1 MDFVRVSPMSPPS
14 CRRILPLQS
23 LHRILMPQSLRRP
36 IGAAFGS
43 RISFALYFAVPF
55 SFFSSFHSGVRSSK
69 EYSRYRSSY
78 RNINYVRSK
87 QVNNLELVELV
98 YSVQSFRG
106 GAKHRVASERAAQR
120 SSRREQLGHT
130 TELGLQFPSTEFPN
144 IFIFTR
150 CKGLIIL

>member
-1 MDFVRVSPMSPPS
+1 MLIDDFGCLARG
-14 CRRILPLQS
+14 IDL
-23 LHRILMPQSLRRP
+23 LR
-36 IGAAFGS
+36 
-43 RISFALYFAVPF
+43 YFSDPF
-55 SFFSSFHSGVRSSK
+55 RTVFSFSSFHSGVRSSK

-98 YSVQSFRG
+98 YSLQSFRG

-130 TELGLQFPSTEFPN
+130 TELGLQFPQLRVKSLAVLQASDFLSRRTVQR
-144 IFIFTR
+144 TR
-150 CKGLIIL
+150 DHSSNFVRQ